1 MDRQLARNTL
11 SPDFSIV
18 PGGVGMIFGVLDFMR
33 FAVAPGTETIL
44 AAATPRR
51 LAKTFLAS
59 APELSTR

>member
-1 MDRQLARNTL
+1 
-11 SPDFSIV
+11 
-18 PGGVGMIFGVLDFMR
+18 MIFGVLDFMR
-33 FAVAPGTETIL
+33 FAVAPGAETIL